1 MNKLAL
7 NVNIF
12 KDEFIVNFLRQDFE
26 AVHIKQLKEQYESQ
40 LREINDINECLQSYS
55 GSNNTSYV

>member
-7 NVNIF
+7 NINIF
-12 KDEFIVNFLRQDFE
+12 KDEMIVNFLRQDFE
-26 AVHIKQLKEQYESQ
+26 APHIKQLKDQYDSQ
-40 LREINDINECLQSYS
+40 LREIIDANECLQSYS

>member
-7 NVNIF
+7 NINIF

-40 LREINDINECLQSYS
+40 LREINDITEGL
-55 GSNNTSYV
+55 

>member
-7 NVNIF
+7 NINIF
-12 KDEFIVNFLRQDFE
+12 KDELIVNFLRQDFE

-55 GSNNTSYV
+55 GSNNTSFV